1 MREPIFTGACPAI
14 VTPFDQSGAI
24 NYDRFAQLIDEQI
37 AAGVDA
43 ICAVGTTGECST
55 LTLRE
60 HIAAVNFCV
69 KHVNHR
75 VKVIAGAGSN
85 DTSAA
90 VYLSQH
96 AEESGA
102 DALLHVTPYYNKCS
116 QEGLVRHYE
125 YIADRTELPIILYN
139 VPSRTGVSFTAET
152 YQILAK
158 NPKINGV
165 KEASGNLN
173 LITHTRYLCGDDF
186 YIWSGNDD
194 QVVPMMSLGA
204 KGVISVVANIDP
216 ELMVNITHLC
226 LDGKFEEA
234 SRLQLAYMDLI
245 DALFCEVNPIPVKAA
260 LNLMGRDVG
269 GLRLPLCDISP
280 ANLEVLRAAMVRTGL
295 LPASDANQ

>member
-69 KHVNHR
+69 KYVNHR

-96 AEESGA
+96 AEDSGA

-116 QEGLVRHYE
+116 QEGLIRHYE

-152 YQILAK
+152 YRVLSQ

-165 KEASGNLN
+165 KEASGNLG

-204 KGVISVVANIDP
+204 KGVISVVANIAP
-216 ELMVNITHLC
+216 KLMVDITHRC
-226 LDGKFEEA
+226 LEGRFEEA
-234 SRLQLAYMDLI
+234 ARLQLDHMDLI

-280 ANLEVLRAAMVRTGL
+280 ANREIPRAAMVRTGL
-295 LPASDANQ
+295 LPAAGTEQ